1 MRGRVKVVSTKLHHS
16 WLATRVNCN
25 QSCNPNITLW
35 KKYMKQTVG
44 NGLKPYKFQ
53 PYKYIAHI
61 FCHFSFFGNDLKQP
75 KLEINPDFQ
84 TL

>member
-25 QSCNPNITLW
+25 KSCNPNITLW

-44 NGLKPYKFQ
+44 RNIYIYIYIYIFQ
-53 PYKYIAHI
+53 PHKSGLA
-61 FCHFSFFGNDLKQP
+61 
-75 KLEINPDFQ
+75 
-84 TL
+84 